1 MANLSEANGTV
12 YIKASNLKT
21 IEYFLYI
28 QEESNKYTYYP
39 TQIVGNND
47 SISELVLSQTIEVD
61 DYFLFTSGFDAEGC
75 WCFENNLNDFFDCT
89 LYQDTDEELTR
100 KMKKYVRKYDIQFQF
115 EYVDAEA
122 SQNFIK
128 EQKAIITYDSETAG
142 LSIDIETIKEV
153 PYTVENLIDYDFYEP
168 DEIVSVQFLLDYYYD
183 YCRGNDFYL
192 KHKDE
197 IIPILKKQKEKEEVY
212 FFLESLESS
221 IPELKEFVEKNKE

>member
-12 YIKASNLKT
+12 YIKASNLKI

-47 SISELVLSQTIEVD
+47 SISELVSSQTIEVD

-168 DEIVSVQFLLDYYYD
+168 DEIVSIQFLLDYYYD

-197 IIPILKKQKEKEEVY
+197 IIPILKKQQEKEEVY

>member
-1 MANLSEANGTV
+1 M
-12 YIKASNLKT
+12 IK
-21 IEYFLYI
+21 
-28 QEESNKYTYYP
+28 
-39 TQIVGNND
+39 TQ
-47 SISELVLSQTIEVD
+47 
-61 DYFLFTSGFDAEGC
+61 A
-75 WCFENNLNDFFDCT
+75 CT

-153 PYTVENLIDYDFYEP
+153 PYTVDNLIDYDFYEP
-168 DEIVSVQFLLDYYYD
+168 DEIVSIQFLLDYYYD